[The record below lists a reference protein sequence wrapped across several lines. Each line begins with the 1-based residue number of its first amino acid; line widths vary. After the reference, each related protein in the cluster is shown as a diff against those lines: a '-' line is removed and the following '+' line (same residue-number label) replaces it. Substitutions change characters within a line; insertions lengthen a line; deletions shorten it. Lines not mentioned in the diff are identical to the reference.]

1 MFWRRAPPNHWQG
14 VSLMGPTLTT
24 SSGTF
29 HSTRDDT
36 REDMA
41 MMTVSTAWYLIAD
54 LNSLLPTRL
63 SGILQV

>member
-1 MFWRRAPPNHWQG
+1 MFWRRVPPNHLQG
-14 VSLMGPTLTT
+14 VSLIGPTLTT

-29 HSTRDDT
+29 HSSKDDT

-54 LNSLLPTRL
+54 LNSLLLTPL
-63 SGILQV
+63 SGILQI